1 MSGASR
7 SSLEGLRARFPALA
21 GGELVPLDNAA
32 TTHRPQAVLDALA
45 RFYTESNANV
55 HRANHRLGA
64 AATAAYEGARRRVA
78 RFLAAQPDEVA
89 FTRNATEG
97 INLVARGFVEA
108 RVGPGKAV
116 CVSRLEHHSNLV
128 PWQEL
133 CKRTGARLHWL
144 ELDEHARL
152 APAELPDDAAF
163 VACTRVS
170 NALGTIV
177 DTAALVDAAHARDVP
192 VLLDVT
198 QAAGHLP
205 LDAGTR
211 RADFLALSAHKMY
224 GPMGLGVLVGRDGR
238 LGEVQPQLFGG
249 EMVESVSVD
258 GATFREAPW
267 RLEAGTPA
275 VAPAAAFVPAL
286 DLIDEF
292 GVEAIRAHELE
303 LLRRLLDGLAR
314 IDSVRVVGPR
324 SAEERSGAV
333 SLALGGADAHT
344 AGTILDMA
352 GVAVRAGWHCA
363 EPLLRVLGCGPTLRA
378 SVAAYSSADDV
389 DRFLEALPEAVEAA
403 RLD

>member
-1 MSGASR
+1 VSAAP
-7 SSLEGLRARFPALA
+7 LEGLRARFPALA

-78 RFLAAQPDEVA
+78 RFLAAQPNEVA

-97 INLVARGFVEA
+97 INLVARGFLEPRLKA
-108 RVGPGKAV
+108 GQAV

-133 CKRTGARLHWL
+133 CRRTGARLHWL
-144 ELDEHARL
+144 ELDAHTRL
-152 APAELPDDAAF
+152 AAPLALPDDAAF

-177 DTAALVDAAHARDVP
+177 DTSALVDAAHARGLP

-205 LDAGTR
+205 LDEGTR
-211 RADFLALSAHKMY
+211 AADFLALSAHKMY
-224 GPMGLGVLVGRDGR
+224 GPMGLGVLVGRGGR
-238 LGEVQPQLFGG
+238 LGEIEPQLFGG
-249 EMVESVSVD
+249 EMVESVSAER
-258 GATFREAPW
+258 ATFREAPW

-292 GVEAIRAHELE
+292 GVEAIRAHELV
-303 LLRRLLDGLAR
+303 LLRRLLDGLAA
-314 IDSVRVVGPR
+314 IESVSVVGPR
-324 SAEERSGAV
+324 TAEERSGAV

-344 AGTILDMA
+344 TGTILDMA

-363 EPLLRVLGCGPTLRA
+363 EPLLRQLGCGPTLRA
-378 SVAAYSSADDV
+378 SVAAYSNADDV
-389 DRFLEALPEAVEAA
+389 DRFLAALPEAVEAA

>member
-1 MSGASR
+1 MNAPPPLAS
-7 SSLEGLRARFPALA
+7 LRQRFPALA
-21 GGELVPLDNAA
+21 DGSLAPLDNAA

-45 RFYTESNANV
+45 RFYVESNANV

-78 RFLAAQPDEVA
+78 RFLGAQAEEVV

-97 INLVARGFVEA
+97 INLVARGFLEA
-108 RVGPGKAV
+108 RLQAGQSV

-144 ELDEHARL
+144 EIDDHARL
-152 APAELPDDAAF
+152 APPFEFPDDAAF

-170 NALGTIV
+170 NAVGTIV
-177 DTAALVDAAHARDVP
+177 DTTALVRAAHARELP
-192 VLLDVT
+192 VLLDIT

-205 LDAGTR
+205 LDEGTR
-211 RADFLALSAHKMY
+211 EADFLALSAHKMY
-224 GPMGLGVLVGRDGR
+224 GPMGLGVLVGRGER
-238 LGEVQPQLFGG
+238 LAQIEPQLFGG
-249 EMVESVSVD
+249 EMVESVSAE
-258 GATFREAPW
+258 GARFRDPPW

-286 DLIDEF
+286 DLLDEF

-303 LLRRLLDGLAR
+303 LLQRLLDGLAA
-314 IDSVRVVGPR
+314 IDSVSVVGPA
-324 SAEERSGAV
+324 SAAERSGAV

-344 AGTILDMA
+344 VGTILDMA
-352 GVAVRAGWHCA
+352 GVAVRAGFHCA
-363 EPLLRVLGCGPTLRA
+363 EPLLRQIGCGPTLRA
-378 SVAAYSSADDV
+378 SVAAYSNTHDV
-389 DRFLEALPEAVEAA
+389 DRFLAALPEAVEAA
-403 RLD
+403 RFS